1 MQNVVSQCVC
11 LLAKASIT
19 LSPPLC
25 VCIYC
30 VTGSIARDIQNLTCD
45 HSPALLQV
53 EDIAAEVA
61 KQAKPQADKAAQI
74 VRGTAQGIK
83 EQAEPTA
90 KVHCSLH

>member
-1 MQNVVSQCVC
+1 M
-11 LLAKASIT
+11 IT
-19 LSPPLC
+19 
-25 VCIYC
+25 V
-30 VTGSIARDIQNLTCD
+30 
-45 HSPALLQV
+45 PALTQV

-90 KVHCSLH
+90 KVCCRHHPAFDLNAFLLNLLPVCSRVLLPIITQHVQCEPKLQNG